1 MAEISTL
8 RLYLLRA
15 GYLLVAVGLAL
26 MIWPGILS
34 HGYDVPHMNTAVRSL
49 LGAVGLLALVGIRY
63 PLKMLP
69 ILIFEF
75 VWKTIWIISFGL
87 PLWRQGLLT
96 GDFAETMFN
105 CLSMVIFI
113 PIMPWDYIWKNY
125 IRAPGDP
132 WRTKPRT

>member
-1 MAEISTL
+1 MSEISTL
-8 RLYLLRA
+8 RLYFLRA

-34 HGYDVPHMNTAVRSL
+34 HGNDVPHMNTAVRSL
-49 LGAVGLLALVGIRY
+49 LGAVGLLAVVGIRY

-113 PIMPWDYIWKNY
+113 PIMPWDYIWKTY

-132 WRTKPRT
+132 WRARVES